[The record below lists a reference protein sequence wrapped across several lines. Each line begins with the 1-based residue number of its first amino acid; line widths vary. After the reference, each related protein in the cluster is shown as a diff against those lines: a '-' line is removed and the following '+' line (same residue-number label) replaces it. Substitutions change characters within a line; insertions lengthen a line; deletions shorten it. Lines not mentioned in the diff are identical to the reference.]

1 MLQSFQAVLTDPIS
15 VTYKTQTASEEWQL
29 HLTLLCCFLLPL
41 VNACET
47 KDEFKIA
54 ETVKHNNFFFFFF
67 KKTCKSLW
75 KA

>member
-41 VNACET
+41 VMH
-47 KDEFKIA
+47 
-54 ETVKHNNFFFFFF
+54 VKQ
-67 KKTCKSLW
+67 KMSSRLQKQ
-75 KA
+75 